1 MFAII
6 WKFLNRNNS
15 PINSR
20 QTSIKNPFEKQK
32 KTLPYF
38 NLCYIFEDKIY
49 VMSQLFL
56 LKSKLRVIWKGK
68 IKIRGKFY
76 YCLFSRYFR
85 RGFSL
90 YLWITLIY
98 ATKCNG
104 TLSFEKLLIN
114 QHKVSIQKPSYR
126 TLCIFI
132 KSIYSRKIL
141 TDPYQKYCQHSK

>member
-32 KTLPYF
+32 KNSSLFQFMLYF
-38 NLCYIFEDKIY
+38 RRQNLCYVSIISVK
-49 VMSQLFL
+49 
-56 LKSKLRVIWKGK
+56 KCKLRVIWKGK

-76 YCLFSRYFR
+76 YCLFSRYFW

-98 ATKCNG
+98 ATKFIG
-104 TLSFEKLLIN
+104 TLSFEKLLLN
-114 QHKVSIQKPSYR
+114 QHKVSIQKPYR
-126 TLCIFI
+126 TLCIHKI
-132 KSIYSRKIL
+132 DLLQRK
-141 TDPYQKYCQHSK
+141 